1 MSKDLIREEARLVI
15 LRELN
20 RQFNHALAENAIL
33 EVLDMAGIN
42 KTRDWA
48 REELRYLERLE
59 AVRLTREGSVVIAEL
74 TRKGIEHLERRLIIE
89 GVKKPGSFE
98 D

>member
-1 MSKDLIREEARLVI
+1 MRDIIREEGRLVI

-20 RQFNHALAENAIL
+20 REYNHALVENALQIA
-33 EVLDMAGIN
+33 LDMAGIN
-42 KTRDWA
+42 RPREWL

-59 AVRLTREGSVVIAEL
+59 AIRLTREGSVVIAEL

-89 GVKKPGSFE
+89 GVKRPGYE